1 MTTEEG
7 RVKSL
12 PGQATEPSTLPVS
25 RARKITRKVEEPAV
39 EAVPLHRLHPAPWNP
54 RTIKDER
61 FQNLVRSIQADL
73 DFLWRRPILAT
84 ADGTIYAGNMR
95 YRAAQHLGMSTVPAI
110 IEDIPEQLAKERALR
125 DNHQWGD
132 WQDDQLSE
140 LVYGLRAEGAD
151 LDLLGFTDKELAKL
165 LDEVGVGVGETE
177 DEFAYH
183 EQFGVTVICKDAGE
197 QERVYDELRRQ
208 GYECRVV
215 VV

>member
-1 MTTEEG
+1 M
-7 RVKSL
+7 KSL
-12 PGQATEPSTLPVS
+12 PGQAPEPSTLPVS

-39 EAVPLHRLHPAPWNP
+39 EAAPLDRLHPAPWNP

-61 FQNLVRSIQADL
+61 FQNLVRSVETDP

-95 YRAAQHLGMSTVPAI
+95 YRAAQHLGMGTVPAI
-110 IEDIPEQLAKERALR
+110 IEDIPAQLAKERALR

-140 LVYGLRAEGAD
+140 LVFGLRADGAD
-151 LDLLGFTDKELAKL
+151 LELLGLTEKELAKL
-165 LDEVGVGVGETE
+165 LDELGVGVGEAE
-177 DEFAYH
+177 AEFAYH
-183 EQFGVTVICKDAGE
+183 EQFGVTVICKDASE
-197 QERVYDELRRQ
+197 QERVYDELRGQ
-208 GYECRVV
+208 GYDCRVV

>member
-1 MTTEEG
+1 
-7 RVKSL
+7 VKSQ
-12 PGQATEPSTLPVS
+12 PGQAPEPSTLPVS

-39 EAVPLHRLHPAPWNP
+39 EAVPLDRLRPASWNP

-61 FQNLVRSIQADL
+61 FQNLVRSIQADP

-95 YRAAQHLGMSTVPAI
+95 YRAAEHLGMGTVPAI
-110 IEDIPEQLAKERALR
+110 IENIPEELAKERALR

-132 WQDDQLSE
+132 WQDDQLGE
-140 LVYGLRAEGAD
+140 LLFGLRSGGAD
-151 LDLLGFTDKELAKL
+151 LEVLGFTEKELAKL
-165 LDEVGVGVGETE
+165 LDEVGVGVGEAQ

-183 EQFGVTVICKDAGE
+183 EQFGVTVICQDAAE
-197 QERVYDELRRQ
+197 QERVYDKLKEQ
-208 GYECRVV
+208 GYDCRVV

>member
-1 MTTEEG
+1 M
-7 RVKSL
+7 KSQ
-12 PGQATEPSTLPVS
+12 PGQAPEPSTLPVS

-39 EAVPLHRLHPAPWNP
+39 EAVPLDRLRPASWNP

-61 FQNLVRSIQADL
+61 FQNLVRSIQADP

-95 YRAAQHLGMSTVPAI
+95 YRAAEHLGMGTVPAI
-110 IEDIPEQLAKERALR
+110 IENIPEELAKERALR

-132 WQDDQLSE
+132 WQDDQLGE
-140 LVYGLRAEGAD
+140 LLFGLRSGGAD
-151 LDLLGFTDKELAKL
+151 LEVLGFTEKELAKL
-165 LDEVGVGVGETE
+165 LDEVGVGVGEAQ

-183 EQFGVTVICKDAGE
+183 EQFGVTVICQDAAE
-197 QERVYDELRRQ
+197 QERVYDKLKEQ
-208 GYECRVV
+208 GYDCRVV